1 VIVLWLLHV
10 LALATLPLLLAYFWN
25 IKTIPVL
32 AAGREGEENF
42 RRLRYNP
49 FKQYHALYQLIE
61 AKKEAADQKYKD
73 FSYGFWL
80 FIPLFIFNPIGLNAF
95 VLLLLASFWPFILQL
110 RLIYQFGKQENSNRM
125 PFILMLFVH
134 LI

>member
-95 VLLLLASFWPFILQL
+95 VLLIITCFILAIHSAITFDLSIWKARELQQDA
-110 RLIYQFGKQENSNRM
+110 IYSYALY
-125 PFILMLFVH
+125 I
-134 LI
+134 